1 MATSKQVK
9 TWIEQAEADL
19 VAARVRADGLG
30 ECHRRYW
37 IQQSYEKAIKAFAL
51 MRWTGTAGDE
61 AQFARLFLLQHS
73 PLKTVVEANTPLS
86 KPLHLLAREVEAFV
100 RALDNAAMLLKIDA
114 TTPRN
119 DPAEV
124 SYRYPF
130 LVDGGYVAPASYEE
144 WDAYQGNDAGAQ
156 AAVQRLLS
164 SVKEEFKIFARTP
177 K

>member
-1 MATSKQVK
+1 MATTKHVK

-19 VAARVRADGLG
+19 VAAGVVTDGVG

-37 IQQSYEKAIKAFAL
+37 MQQSCEKAIKALAL
-51 MRWTGTAGDE
+51 MRWTGSLGDD
-61 AQFARLFLLQHS
+61 AQFTKEFLLQHS
-73 PLKTVVEANTPLS
+73 PLKAVAELNTSLS

-100 RALDNAAMLLKIDA
+100 RALDNSAALLKIDA

-119 DPAEV
+119 DPAKV

-130 LVDGGYVAPASYEE
+130 IVDGDYVAPASYDE
-144 WDAYQGNDAGAQ
+144 WDAYQGNQAGAE
-156 AAVQRLLS
+156 AAVRRLIGA
-164 SVKEEFKIFARTP
+164 VKDEFKIFARTP

>member
-1 MATSKQVK
+1 MVTPKHVR

-19 VAARVRADGLG
+19 GAARVRDGALA

-51 MRWTGTAGDE
+51 MRWTGAAGDE

-73 PLKTVVEANTPLS
+73 PLKTVAEVDTPLS
-86 KPLHLLAREVEAFV
+86 KPLHLLARVVEAFV
-100 RALDNAAMLLKIDA
+100 RGLDNAGMLLKIDA

-130 LVDGGYVAPASYEE
+130 VVDGEYRAPASYED
-144 WDAYQGNDAGAQ
+144 WDAYQGNVAGAE
-156 AAVQRLLS
+156 AAVGRLLGA
-164 SVKEEFKIFARTP
+164 VKEELKIFARTP